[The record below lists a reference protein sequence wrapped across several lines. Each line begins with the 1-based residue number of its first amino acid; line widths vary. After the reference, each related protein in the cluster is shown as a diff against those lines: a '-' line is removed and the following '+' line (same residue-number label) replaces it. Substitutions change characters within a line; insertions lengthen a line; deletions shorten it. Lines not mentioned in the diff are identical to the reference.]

1 MSATP
6 LAPLDPPPRKDD
18 HMPIRY
24 GFIGCGA
31 INQRRHMPEVAAH
44 PDAQVT
50 AVCDCNQARAT
61 EVGARYGAK
70 VFTDYRE
77 MLREGEF
84 DAVCI
89 ATPNYLHAQMTV
101 DTLRSG
107 RHALIEKPMATSET
121 EGRAIIEAERASGK
135 LCMVAHNQRYMPP
148 HVKAKQLLAAGA
160 LGKVIG
166 FRSSLKHSG
175 PDNWSVDGRESWFLR
190 RQEAVMGA
198 IGDMA
203 VHKADLL
210 RWLLGVEFADVG
222 GCIGTLSKRYA
233 DGRLI
238 DVDDTVSI
246 TLSTNTS
253 LIGSIE
259 ASWTNFSGEEDNQT
273 IIYGERGVM
282 DIGGDPKYGVVVRY
296 ADGTQ
301 EAHAVGAIATNK
313 QQTASG
319 VTAAFTRCILSGE
332 RPLIDASEGYRSM
345 MVVVT
350 ALQAA
355 KEGRRLAIPGA
366 PAASAAAAR

>member
-1 MSATP
+1 MGARSSNVIHH
-6 LAPLDPPPRKDD
+6 LSHKGQ
-18 HMPIRY
+18 HMRVRY

-44 PDAQVT
+44 PGSQIV
-50 AVCDCNQARAT
+50 AVCDCNQERAI
-61 EVGARYGAK
+61 EVGARFGAPA
-70 VFTDYRE
+70 FTDYRQ
-77 MLREGEF
+77 MLRDAAC
-84 DAVCI
+84 DAVVI
-89 ATPNYLHAQMTV
+89 ATPNYLHAQMSV
-101 DTLRSG
+101 DALQAG
-107 RHALIEKPMATSET
+107 RHVLVEKPMATSEA
-121 EGRAIIEAERASGK
+121 EGRAIIAAARASGK
-135 LCMVAHNQRYMPP
+135 QCMVGHSQRFMPP
-148 HVKAKQLLAAGA
+148 HRKAKQLLEAGV
-160 LGKVIG
+160 LGRVIG

-175 PDNWSVDGRESWFLR
+175 PDNWIVDGRESWFLR
-190 RQEAVMGA
+190 RKEAVMGA

-222 GCIGTLSKRYA
+222 GSIGTLAKRYA

-246 TLSTNTS
+246 TLGTS
-253 LIGSIE
+253 GGLIGSIE

-282 DIGGDPKYGVVVRY
+282 DIGGDPAYGVVVRY
-296 ADGTQ
+296 ADGTR

-319 VTAAFTRCILSGE
+319 VTDSFTRCILTGGQ
-332 RPLIDASEGYRSM
+332 PPIDAVEGYRSM

-350 ALQAA
+350 AVQAA
-355 KEGRRLAIPGA
+355 QQGRRLPIPAA
-366 PAASAAAAR
+366 PAG

>member
-1 MSATP
+1 MHPNQHDAHHT
-6 LAPLDPPPRKDD
+6 R
-18 HMPIRY
+18 IRY

-31 INQRRHMPEVAAH
+31 INQRRHMPEVQAD
-44 PDAQVT
+44 PRCQIS
-50 AVCDCNQARAT
+50 AVCDINQARAV
-61 EVGARYGAK
+61 EVGARFGAPTY
-70 VFTDYRE
+70 TDYRQ
-77 MLREGEF
+77 MLREAVL
-84 DAVCI
+84 DAVVI
-89 ATPNYLHAQMTV
+89 ATPNCLHARMSV
-101 DTLRSG
+101 DALMSG
-107 RHALIEKPMATSET
+107 RHVLVEKPMATSAA
-121 EGRAIIEAERASGK
+121 EGQAILTAQRASGK
-135 LCMVAHNQRYMPP
+135 VCMVGHNQRYMPP
-148 HVKAKQLLAAGA
+148 HRKAKQLLEAGA
-160 LGKVIG
+160 LGRIIG

-175 PDNWSVDGRESWFLR
+175 PDNWSVDGRDSWFLR

-222 GCIGTLSKRYA
+222 GCIGTLSKRYP

-246 TLSTNTS
+246 TLSTTGGI
-253 LIGSIE
+253 IGSIE
-259 ASWTNFSGEEDNQT
+259 ASWTNFSGDEDNQT

-282 DIGGDPKYGVVVRY
+282 DIGGDPAYGVVVRY
-296 ADGTQ
+296 ADGTR

-319 VTAAFTRCILSGE
+319 VTAAFTHCILTGE
-332 RPLIDASEGYRSM
+332 RPLIDAAEGYRSM

-355 KEGRRLAIPGA
+355 QEARRLAIPAA
-366 PAASAAAAR
+366 PAA